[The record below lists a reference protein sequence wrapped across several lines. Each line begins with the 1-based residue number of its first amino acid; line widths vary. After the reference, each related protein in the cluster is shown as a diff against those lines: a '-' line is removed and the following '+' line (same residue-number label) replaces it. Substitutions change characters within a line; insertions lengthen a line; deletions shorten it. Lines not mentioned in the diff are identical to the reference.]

1 VVVIQQRAQAEVE
14 IGGFL
19 AAAGIVVDAM
29 TRLGRTQPLLQTYEA
44 YMHNAFAQLF
54 NAKKLTNAKSVLDQG
69 IAAYPESRMFQQ
81 DLELLKKAQR
91 Q

>member
-1 VVVIQQRAQAEVE
+1 
-14 IGGFL
+14 
-19 AAAGIVVDAM
+19 
-29 TRLGRTQPLLQTYEA
+29 
-44 YMHNAFAQLF
+44 MHNAFAQLF